1 MGRPHR
7 PLNIRTSQSVDYT
20 ALRQPITAF
29 RRSTD
34 SCARRTHYHF
44 QGSRCFA
51 QKIADCRWPTHAMI
65 NEKSHPSNL
74 NRGMQRRGAGFRTR
88 FCDGYRREA
97 GCCGNEPAAVSDDSL
112 RQNNQPVYQPIENN
126 REDMLSFMV
135 EDERNSSAS
144 IASTWLRVRVGLIGS
159 ATSPLM
165 EQPQRLSVAFPVSLP
180 TAGSFRS

>member
-1 MGRPHR
+1 MS
-7 PLNIRTSQSVDYT
+7 PLQS
-20 ALRQPITAF
+20 PM
-29 RRSTD
+29 
-34 SCARRTHYHF
+34 
-44 QGSRCFA
+44 
-51 QKIADCRWPTHAMI
+51 IA
-65 NEKSHPSNL
+65 
-74 NRGMQRRGAGFRTR
+74 
-88 FCDGYRREA
+88 
-97 GCCGNEPAAVSDDSL
+97 L